1 MAGILS
7 AVPAQETT
15 RQSGRPA
22 WRRAIDRQL
31 SRDPLSAVPTHSY
44 GLPGVP
50 DGPPAPH
57 RFTPFARTCTLAG
70 ALGGVVVAA
79 LLAVVG
85 VDPAWWAIVLAVA
98 VVTALVAS
106 EGSVRHRLH
115 RARLRAALRRHAP
128 TTAMAYAGRSGGP
141 WQLRMWEPFI
151 LRSGEPNII
160 INLHAKYVERILTE
174 GDGPLASPFVQLG
187 SRGVKDLQDA
197 VVPSLKAFFYVQ
209 NAQTNQSFMKL
220 DRITHVWLNHGD
232 SDKPANYNP
241 RHARYDVLV
250 VCGQAG
256 IDRYANHGIH
266 VDADKFEVLGRPQA
280 CDVQTA
286 RGPIGSVEEPTVF
299 YGPTWQGLEDAVN
312 FSSLEKGPEI
322 VAALLERGARVVFR
336 PHPLSY
342 RWRIRRAVVHTIH
355 RMLEADR
362 AAGGPDHVWGP
373 RADTE
378 WSVADCA
385 NASDALISDV
395 SSVVSDWLQSEK
407 PYAMTAM
414 RSTPEEFREEYP
426 IAQTSYVLRGDL
438 ANLDDVL
445 DDLLGDDPLAEAR
458 SERKRYVLGEFRGEE
473 SADAFA
479 AFVQRVVREG
489 R

>member
-1 MAGILS
+1 M
-7 AVPAQETT
+7 AQEST
-15 RQSGRPA
+15 RSSGRPA

-31 SRDPLSAVPTHSY
+31 SRDPLSAVPTHAY

-57 RFTPFARTCTLAG
+57 RVTPFARTM
-70 ALGGVVVAA
+70 
-79 LLAVVG
+79 LLAS
-85 VDPAWWAIVLAVA
+85 ALVLAVA
-98 VVTALVAS
+98 ALVVAILGVTAAVWLVALVAALGVTAVAV
-106 EGSVRHRLH
+106 EGSLRHRLH
-115 RARLRAALRRHAP
+115 RFRLRTALRRHAP

-141 WQLRMWEPFI
+141 WQLRMWEPYI
-151 LRSGEPNII
+151 LRSGEKNII

-174 GDGPLASPFVQLG
+174 GDEPLASPFVQLG
-187 SRGVKDLQDA
+187 SRGMKDLPDA

-209 NAQTNQSFMKL
+209 NAQTNANFLKL
-220 DRITHVWLNHGD
+220 PRITHVWLNHGD

-241 RHARYDVLV
+241 RHAHYDVLV

-280 CDVQTA
+280 HAVQPA
-286 RGPIGSVEEPTVF
+286 RAPIGTIDVPTVF
-299 YGPTWQGLEDAVN
+299 YGPTWQGLDDAVN
-312 FSSLEKGPEI
+312 FSSLEQGPKI

-342 RWRIRRAVVHTIH
+342 RWRIRRAVVHEIQ
-355 RMLEADR
+355 RLLEVDR
-362 AAGGPDHVWGP
+362 DAGGPDHVWGP

-378 WSVADCA
+378 WSVADCT

-407 PYAMTAM
+407 PYSMTAM
-414 RSTPEEFREEYP
+414 RSTPEEFCVEYP

-438 ANLDDVL
+438 ANLSEVL
-445 DDLLGDDPLAEAR
+445 DDLLVRDPLAAAR
-458 SERKRYVLGEFRGEE
+458 AERKRYVLGEFQGEE

-479 AFVQRVVREG
+479 AFVRRVVREG